1 MQVYD
6 PETDSWALI
15 ENMWPWSTAAS
26 ISPLTVYQ
34 DSIVAADIET
44 QRILQYDAPTNTWS
58 TMTEIRGFSQ
68 PIEGRRRFCSLES
81 DGEQLYILGGYL
93 DAAYPAYGVNDV
105 EGWNPAGGWEAIE
118 VDRKAPIGSTM
129 ASVVLTL

>member
-1 MQVYD
+1 VQVYD
-6 PETDSWALI
+6 PETDSWELI
-15 ENMWPWSTAAS
+15 ENMWPWCTTAS

-34 DSIVAADIET
+34 DSIVAADTGT
-44 QRILQYDAPTNTWS
+44 QRILQYDAATNTWS
-58 TMTEIRGFSQ
+58 PLAQIRGFSQ
-68 PIEGRRRFCSLES
+68 PIEGRRNFCSLES

-93 DAAYPAYGVNDV
+93 DAAYAAYGVNDV
-105 EGWNPAGGWEAIE
+105 EGWDPAGGWEAKE